1 MTIDWGTAGQWAGVC
16 AAIVIAVWGA
26 MSKRNE
32 KEIDGLSKA
41 LVDVKA
47 GVDKDINELR
57 SDRNKLFGRVDDIDI
72 KLARVESDIE
82 HLPTKDEMHE
92 LEMKVV
98 GIDGKMDAMLDK
110 IGTLIGQ
117 NARAEDR
124 VIEAERRASDAERK
138 TR

>member
-1 MTIDWGTAGQWAGVC
+1 MGRPSLEREILVTDWGPAGQWAGVLT
-16 AAIVIAVWGA
+16 AIAISIWGA

-32 KEIDGLSKA
+32 REIQA
-41 LVDVKA
+41 LRDEI
-47 GVDKDINELR
+47 GELKK
-57 SDRNKLFGRVDDIDI
+57 DRNDLFKRVDHIDVQ
-72 KLARVESDIE
+72 LARIEADLE
-82 HLPTKDEMHE
+82 HLPTKDEMHD

-117 NARAEDR
+117 NARAEER

-138 TR
+138 VR